1 MKRRYFWGR
10 KFTDC
15 LNFFRFYKKLS
26 TWLTIAKGLLQRS
39 NCFATLHPLK
49 WPSAQKRG
57 VRRSVGK
64 LGCCSRKQERKNSTN
79 HKARELSIASIVR
92 FRQTTIMDKSLGG
105 NLHLWGFFFSIHTC
119 PIPSLQGTLDVASI
133 SDDYFWTS
141 SFYSLS
147 NVWIE

>member
-1 MKRRYFWGR
+1 MQQRYFWGR
-10 KFTDC
+10 NFTDH
-15 LNFFRFYKKLS
+15 LNFFRFYKKLA

-79 HKARELSIASIVR
+79 HKARELSITSIVW

-105 NLHLWGFFFSIHTC
+105 NLHLWSFFFSIHTC